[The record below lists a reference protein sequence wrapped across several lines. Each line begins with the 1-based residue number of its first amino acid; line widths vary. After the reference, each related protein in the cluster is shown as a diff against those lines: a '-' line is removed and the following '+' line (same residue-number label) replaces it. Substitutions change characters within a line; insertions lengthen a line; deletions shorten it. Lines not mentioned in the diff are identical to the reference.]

1 MADDKTDQAS
11 PKWVETLRKIVMNNL
26 LVIFMI
32 IAVIIGVAM
41 GLGLRDHI
49 STDDKRTIFFLQ
61 FPGDLL
67 LNMLKMLILP
77 LIVSSLVSAMSG
89 LKAQAS
95 GKMGLRTVLYYLIT
109 TFCAVVLG
117 IILVVAIQ
125 PGYKR
130 EASIERSGGKPK
142 PAEGLASLLDLIRNC
157 FPDNLITACFQKK
170 ETTIEYEEVQ
180 LTTPAPSS
188 TTDDMTTA
196 AINMTANMTT
206 EAMTTAAIN
215 MTANMTTEAMTTV
228 APKVIDE
235 KLKSI
240 GLSTQGGMN
249 VLGLVVFSLFFGGVL
264 ARIGEKGRPLIDVF
278 DCLHHVTMKLITL
291 VIWYSPIGIAFLIAA
306 KLVAMENPGEM
317 FTQLGYYMLTVLVGL
332 AVHAFIVLP
341 LVYFVIVRKNP
352 YRFMYGILQA
362 LLTAWGTASSS
373 ATLPVT
379 MSCLEERNNVDPR
392 VTMFVTPIGATVNMD
407 GTALYEAVA
416 AIFIAQYLDVPLDF
430 GKIVIISLTATAAAI
445 GAAGVPSAG
454 LVTMAIVLSAVG
466 LPVEEVRLILAI
478 DWFLDR
484 FRTAVNV
491 LGDSFGAGIVEHLSQ
506 KELQE
511 MDLHLHKYLEDEQN
525 GVVNTFDVKT
535 AIDTKM

>member
-1 MADDKTDQAS
+1 MAMEDTERR
-11 PKWVETLRKIVMNNL
+11 PNKWVEKCKEIAKDNL

-32 IAVIIGVAM
+32 IAVIVGVGM
-41 GLGLRDHI
+41 GLGLRNQI
-49 STDDKRTIFFLQ
+49 STDDKKAIFFLQ

-67 LNMLKMLILP
+67 LNMLKLLILP
-77 LIVSSLVSAMSG
+77 LIVSSLISAMSG

-95 GKMGLRTVLYYLIT
+95 GKMGLRTIVYYLVT

-117 IILVVAIQ
+117 IILVVTIR
-125 PGYKR
+125 PGYQR
-130 EASIERSGGKPK
+130 ESAIERSGSPK
-142 PAEGLASLLDLIRNC
+142 SAEGLTSLLDLIRNC
-157 FPDNLITACFQKK
+157 FPDNLVTVCFEKRETKMVYEKITV
-170 ETTIEYEEVQ
+170 Y
-180 LTTPAPSS
+180 PP
-188 TTDDMTTA
+188 
-196 AINMTANMTT
+196 TT
-206 EAMTTAAIN
+206 EAPTSMNATN
-215 MTANMTTEAMTTV
+215 VSMTTV
-228 APKVIDE
+228 APKIIDG
-235 KLKSI
+235 KLLSI
-240 GLSTQGGMN
+240 GLVYQSGMN

-264 ARIGEKGRPLIDVF
+264 ARLGEKGRPLIDVF
-278 DCLHHVTMKLITL
+278 DCLHLVTMKLITL
-291 VIWYSPIGIAFLIAA
+291 VIWYSPFGIIFLIAA

-332 AVHAFIVLP
+332 AIHTFIILP
-341 LVYFVIVRKNP
+341 LVYLVITRKNP
-352 YRFMYGILQA
+352 YKFMYGMLQA

-379 MSCLEERNNVDPR
+379 MSCLEERNHVDPR

-416 AIFIAQYLDVPLDF
+416 AIFIAQYLDMSLSF
-430 GKIVIISLTATAAAI
+430 GEIVIISLTATAAAI

-491 LGDSFGAGIVEHLSQ
+491 LGDSFGAGIVAHLSQ
-506 KELQE
+506 KELEE
-511 MDLHLHKYLEDEQN
+511 MDREGDIHKYLMEERN
-525 GVVNTFDVKT
+525 GVSNTAYEETKT
-535 AIDTKM
+535 DLDTKM

>member
-1 MADDKTDQAS
+1 MADEKNTDHVSQ
-11 PKWVETLRKIVMNNL
+11 KWVETLKKIVKDNL

-32 IAVIIGVAM
+32 IAVIVGVAM
-41 GLGLRDHI
+41 GLGLRNQI
-49 STDDKRTIFFLQ
+49 STDDKKTIYFLQ

-130 EASIERSGGKPK
+130 EASIERSGNPK

-170 ETTIEYEEVQ
+170 ETTMEYEKITVY
-180 LTTPAPSS
+180 P
-188 TTDDMTTA
+188 TTDG
-196 AINMTANMTT
+196 MTT
-206 EAMTTAAIN
+206 EALN
-215 MTANMTTEAMTTV
+215 MTENMTTV
-228 APKVIDE
+228 AMTTLAPTVKDG
-235 KLKSI
+235 KLVSI
-240 GLSTQGGMN
+240 SLATQGGMN

-278 DCLHHVTMKLITL
+278 DCLHHVTMRLITL
-291 VIWYSPIGIAFLIAA
+291 VIWYSPIGITFLIAA

-332 AVHAFIVLP
+332 AIHAFIVLP
-341 LVYFVIVRKNP
+341 LVYFAITRKNP

-525 GVVNTFDVKT
+525 GVVNTYDIKT
-535 AIDTKM
+535 DIDTKM